1 MQRHFLVRGSIAA
14 LLLTA
19 AVQAQLAGIYSI
31 DSSLPTGG
39 GNYATFQA
47 AATDLATFGVS
58 GPVQFFALG
67 TGPYVGF
74 SIVAPIVGASAV
86 NTIEFLGSGTV
97 TMAGVAAGFAQVI
110 HLGTNVTANVGGPS
124 FITIDGF
131 DITAPAAGAGI
142 SIGGCANVTV
152 RNCVIHGANTGAGIS
167 IVNSNNCRVENNEV
181 YNVAATPGTP
191 GNSAYAGGISVYY
204 ASTAGQGGNNV
215 ITRNR
220 VHDCTNQGIFVGS
233 SGGTTAPPNI
243 TITNNMV
250 WACVGTGTYAGGIAI
265 RRSGGSI
272 ISHNSVYMTSG
283 TVAGI
288 NKMGTTAAT
297 DPNPAE
303 LSNNIVKHDGTGPC
317 IRFETAT
324 TPAPTVFNNN
334 CYDPGASAVVGQLV
348 AVNYATLAA
357 WQATPQVLGFETASV
372 QGAAGFVG
380 ATDLHITPASAGFN
394 TGSAVPGVAFDFDL
408 DPRPLGGISDM
419 GADETPVAGLFTS
432 FSVSTQTGPATLS
445 VSFTDLTFSSDAGGV
460 TSWAWDF
467 QNDGIVDST
476 AQHPVFVYACPG
488 VYSVTLTT
496 TDASNPTSVLTKLN
510 HITVTQHKFDL
521 ATTGGGVGDLTVT
534 PVPTTCG
541 AAVGAVTGYTFLSFT
556 PATPVGLGPFF
567 GITPDAVFFL
577 FLSVPLGVGNPTAFI
592 VAPGFFPDAGP
603 FVLPPGYLSGFA
615 GVTMD
620 AVMVYLGAANNLVHY
635 TNTDRVVL

>member
-1 MQRHFLVRGSIAA
+1 MQRQHLVRGGFAA
-14 LLLTA
+14 LLLSA
-19 AVQAQLAGIYSI
+19 AVQAQLAGAYSI
-31 DSSLPTGG
+31 DSSQPTGA
-39 GNYATFQA
+39 GNYNTFQDA
-47 AATDLATFGVS
+47 ANDLAAQGVA
-58 GPVQFFALG
+58 GPVQFFVAPG
-67 TGPYVGF
+67 VAPYVGF
-74 SIVAPIVGASAV
+74 SIVNPIVGASATNV
-86 NTIEFLGSGTV
+86 VEFYGSGV
-97 TMAGVAAGFAQVI
+97 VSLSGVAATFTQVI
-110 HLGTNVTANVGGPS
+110 HIGTNVTANVGGPS

-142 SIGGCANVTV
+142 SIGGSANIIV
-152 RNCVIHGANTGAGIS
+152 RNCVVHGSNTGAGIS
-167 IVNSNNCRVENNEV
+167 LVNSNNCLVENNEV
-181 YNVAATPGTP
+181 YNVAATPGAP
-191 GNSAYAGGISVYY
+191 GSATYAGGISVYY
-204 ASTAGQGGNNV
+204 ASTAPQGGNNV

-220 VHDCTNQGIFVGS
+220 VHDCLNQGIFVGS
-233 SGGTTAPPNI
+233 SGSATAPPNI

-250 WACVGTGTYAGGIAI
+250 WACVGTGTYSGGIAI
-265 RRSGGSI
+265 RRSLGAI

-288 NKMGTTAAT
+288 HKMGSNT

-324 TPAPTVFNNN
+324 TNAPTVFNNN
-334 CYDPGASAVVGQLV
+334 CYDPGATAVVGQLV

-357 WQATPQVLGFETASV
+357 WIATPQVLGFETASV

-380 ATDLHITPASAGFN
+380 PTDLHITPASAGFN
-394 TGSAVPGVAFDFDL
+394 TGSVVPGVTVDFDL
-408 DPRPLGGISDM
+408 DSRPLGGIPDM

-432 FSVSTQTGPATLS
+432 FIASTQAGTAALS

-467 QNDGIVDST
+467 QNDGITDST
-476 AQHPVFVYACPG
+476 AQNPVFVYACPG
-488 VYSVTLTT
+488 VYSVKLTT
-496 TDASNPTSVLTKLN
+496 TDASNPSSTVTKFN
-510 HITVTQHKFDL
+510 HISVSQFKFDL
-521 ATTGGGVGDLTVT
+521 ATTGGGVGDLTIT
-534 PVPTTCG
+534 PVPTSCG
-541 AAVGAVTGYTFLSFT
+541 SAAGSVIGYTFLSFT

-603 FVLPPGYLSGFA
+603 LAFPAGTLSAFA
-615 GVTMD
+615 GATMD
-620 AVMVYLGAANNLVHY
+620 AVQVFLGPASNLVHY
-635 TNTDRVVL
+635 TNTDRVLL

>member
-1 MQRHFLVRGSIAA
+1 MQRHLLVRGGYAA

-19 AVQAQLAGIYSI
+19 AVQAQLAGAYGI
-31 DSSLPTGG
+31 DSAQPTGA
-39 GNYATFQA
+39 GNYNTFQDA
-47 AATDLATFGVS
+47 ANDLALQGVS
-58 GPVQFFALG
+58 GPVQFFVAPG
-67 TGPYVGF
+67 AAPYVGF

-86 NTIEFLGSGTV
+86 NVVEFYGSNV
-97 TMAGVAAGFAQVI
+97 VAMAGVAAGFAQVI
-110 HLGTNVTANVGGPS
+110 HLGTNTATGVNGTS

-142 SIGGCANVTV
+142 SAGGSSNIII
-152 RNCVIHGANTGAGIS
+152 RNCVVHGANTGSGIS
-167 IVNSNNCRVENNEV
+167 IVNSNNCLVENNEV
-181 YNVAATPGTP
+181 YNVAATPGVP
-191 GNSAYAGGISVYY
+191 GSNLYSGGISVYY
-204 ASTAGQGGNNV
+204 ATTAVQGGNNV
-215 ITRNR
+215 VTRNK
-220 VHDCTNQGIFVGS
+220 VHDCLNQGIFVGS
-233 SGGTTAPPNI
+233 SGSATAPPNI

-250 WACVGTGTYAGGIAI
+250 WNCVGTGTYPGGIAI
-265 RRSGGSI
+265 RRSGSSV

-288 NKMGTTAAT
+288 NKMGSNV

-324 TPAPTVFNNN
+324 TNAPTVFNNN
-334 CYDPGASAVVGQLV
+334 CYDPGATAVVGQII

-357 WQATPQVLGFETASV
+357 WQAAAPVVGFEGASV
-372 QGAAGFVG
+372 QGIAGYVG

-394 TGSAVPGVAFDFDL
+394 AGSVVASVTVDL
-408 DPRPLGGISDM
+408 DLDLRPLGGIPDI

-432 FSVSTQTGPATLS
+432 FSVSTQNGPAALS
-445 VSFTDLTFSSDAGGV
+445 VSFTDLTFSSDVGGV

-467 QNDGIVDST
+467 QNDGIIDSV
-476 AQHPVFVYACPG
+476 AQNPVFVYACPG
-488 VYSVTLTT
+488 VYSVALTT
-496 TDASNPTSVLTKLN
+496 TDASNPSSTVTKFN
-510 HITVTQHKFDL
+510 HITVTQFKFDL

-534 PVPTTCG
+534 PVPTSCG
-541 AAVGAVTGYTFLSFT
+541 SAVGSVLGYTFLSFT

-592 VAPGFFPDAGP
+592 IAPGFFPDAGP
-603 FVLPPGYLSGFA
+603 LALPAGTLAAFA
-615 GVTMD
+615 GATMD
-620 AVMVYLGAANNLVHY
+620 AVQVFLGPASNLVHY
-635 TNTDRVVL
+635 SNTDRVVL